1 MTLRLPLIAICTF
14 FFVKASAQDYYNYR
28 KITDPFH
35 FINLPVLDDMKKQ
48 YIVDNHISSV
58 ATKRYGFK
66 KNGKRK
72 RYYYGSTFTF
82 NELGQITKVKGRNH
96 KKDIGYS
103 EYTYYKNGKLATHA
117 YYNRKGKLEKYHKQ
131 HFEGVERAYIQLD
144 TDLDTVLYVVK
155 GLKKGNNIATDYF
168 YKKGKLKYRWINEY
182 DVDDKLQQVTIYK
195 GNGKVKYIWDY
206 RCIEEGAEILKHKD
220 TTTICTSVTENED
233 GTTTYVYQ
241 NVNEKGELVKCINRM
256 NKSGKLEHYRR
267 LKGVEEVVAYEYDIE
282 YDDDDSTITNTLS
295 KYYRKGTL
303 RSVTDKTFD
312 ADHYFVSHVTTR
324 FKKGEIVS
332 ESIRQYEYGQN
343 GLPSRYTRENKVKKS
358 KGVTEFNF
366 DINSGPGT
374 ESFDLASSQCD
385 IYH

>member
-1 MTLRLPLIAICTF
+1 MTLRLTLFTF
-14 FFVKASAQDYYNYR
+14 CFLFVAKVNAQDYYKYR
-28 KITDPFH
+28 KVTDPFV
-35 FINLPVLDDMKKQ
+35 FLELPVLDAKKKQ
-48 YIVDNHISSV
+48 YIIDNNIRRIE
-58 ATKRYGFK
+58 TKRYGFK
-66 KNGKRK
+66 KNGKQK
-72 RYYYGSTFTF
+72 KYFYGNRFFF
-82 NELGQITKVKGRNH
+82 NSNGQILEIFGKTN
-96 KKDIGYS
+96 KKFLGS
-103 EYTYYKNGKLATHA
+103 SSYTYYDDGRLESHS
-117 YYNRKGKLEKYHKQ
+117 YFNRKGELEKFHRQ
-131 HFEGVERAYIQLD
+131 HFEGVKRAYVQINADSD
-144 TDLDTVLYVVK
+144 TLLYVVR
-155 GLKKGNNIATDYF
+155 GLKNEDNSAVDLY
-168 YKKGKLKYRWINEY
+168 YKKGKLKYRWVNEY
-182 DVDDKLQQVTIYK
+182 DEADKLQQVTIYK

-206 RCIEEGAEILKHKD
+206 RCKEEGAEILKHKD

-241 NVNEKGELVKCINRM
+241 NVNEKGELVKSINRM

-267 LKGVEEVVAYEYDIE
+267 LKGVEEVIAYEYDIE

-332 ESIRQYEYGQN
+332 ESVRQYEYGQN

-366 DINSGPGT
+366 DINSGPGS
-374 ESFDLASSQCD
+374 ESFD
-385 IYH
+385 

>member
-1 MTLRLPLIAICTF
+1 MTLRLTLFTF
-14 FFVKASAQDYYNYR
+14 CFLFVAKVNAQDYYKYR
-28 KITDPFH
+28 KVTDPFV
-35 FINLPVLDDMKKQ
+35 FLELPVLDAKKKQ
-48 YIVDNHISSV
+48 YIIDNNIRRIE
-58 ATKRYGFK
+58 TKRYGFK
-66 KNGKRK
+66 KNGKQK
-72 RYYYGSTFTF
+72 KYFYGNRFFF
-82 NELGQITKVKGRNH
+82 NSNGQILEIFGKTN
-96 KKDIGYS
+96 KKFLGS
-103 EYTYYKNGKLATHA
+103 SSYTYYDDGRLESHS
-117 YYNRKGKLEKYHKQ
+117 YFNRKGELEKFHRQ
-131 HFEGVERAYIQLD
+131 HFEGVKRAYVQLNADSD
-144 TDLDTVLYVVK
+144 TLLYVVR
-155 GLKKGNNIATDYF
+155 GLKNEDNSAVDLY
-168 YKKGKLKYRWINEY
+168 YKKGKLKYRWVNEY
-182 DVDDKLQQVTIYK
+182 DEADKLQQVTIYK

-206 RCIEEGAEILKHKD
+206 RCKEEGAEILKHKD

-241 NVNEKGELVKCINRM
+241 NVNEKGELVKSINRM

-267 LKGVEEVVAYEYDIE
+267 LKGVEEVIAYEYDIE

-332 ESIRQYEYGQN
+332 ESVRQYEYGQN

-366 DINSGPGT
+366 DINSGPGS
-374 ESFDLASSQCD
+374 ESFD
-385 IYH
+385 

>member
-1 MTLRLPLIAICTF
+1 MTLRLTLFTF
-14 FFVKASAQDYYNYR
+14 CFLFVAKVNAQDYYKYR
-28 KITDPFH
+28 KVTDPFV
-35 FINLPVLDDMKKQ
+35 FLELPVLDAKKKQ
-48 YIVDNHISSV
+48 YIIDNNIRRIE
-58 ATKRYGFK
+58 TKRYGFK
-66 KNGKRK
+66 KNGKQK
-72 RYYYGSTFTF
+72 KYFYGNRFFF
-82 NELGQITKVKGRNH
+82 NSNGQILEIFGKTN
-96 KKDIGYS
+96 KKFLGS
-103 EYTYYKNGKLATHA
+103 SSYTYYDDGRLESHS
-117 YYNRKGKLEKYHKQ
+117 YFNRKGELEKFHRQ
-131 HFEGVERAYIQLD
+131 HFEGVKRAYVQLNADSD
-144 TDLDTVLYVVK
+144 TLLYVVR
-155 GLKKGNNIATDYF
+155 GLKNEDNSAVDLY
-168 YKKGKLKYRWINEY
+168 YKKGKLKYRWVNEY
-182 DVDDKLQQVTIYK
+182 DEADKLQQVTIYK

-206 RCIEEGAEILKHKD
+206 RCKEEGAEILKHKD

-241 NVNEKGELVKCINRM
+241 NVNEKGELVKSINRM

-267 LKGVEEVVAYEYDIE
+267 LKGVEEVIAYEYDIE

-332 ESIRQYEYGQN
+332 ESVRQYEYGQN

-366 DINSGPGT
+366 DINSVPGS
-374 ESFDLASSQCD
+374 ESFD
-385 IYH
+385 